1 MTTKYLTG
9 AYPEGYA
16 LKSKYS
22 ELIIDAGASV
32 GGSGVSA
39 TSFATILNHGLIDA
53 SSGGVFLHDGGT
65 VINGSATDTSAVID
79 TTAGKSILAYGQ
91 ANTVINYGTVQGAG
105 FGGDAVRV
113 YDGSRNVVTNFGTLT
128 GGGGLANGLTVGH
141 CSNVTV
147 TNSGVISGPLGSGIW
162 FSYDDADNNTV
173 SNSGTIEGG
182 GYGIN
187 FQSGGGVVTNGSAAD
202 TSALISANNKGYPNF
217 HWALNV
223 TDYVVVS
230 NFGTI
235 ANWSASGG
243 DGVALRDGGI
253 LTNGSATDRVA
264 LIEARSG
271 TGVATYGASAV
282 TLTNFGTIAGVG
294 TAVSFSS
301 SADVL
306 QVEAGCA
313 FEGAVRGAGGTLD
326 LASGEGGIS
335 LGGGNVMVSGSMA
348 ETTFS
353 QFGTLEIS
361 DGARFKLTGTGSIGG
376 GGIASLVDDGTLVVA
391 RAIKGTGTL
400 AVAGDLVIHARAN
413 VDVSSATFAAGAT
426 VTGGGTLILNN
437 AALSGLS
444 VGEATSLVD
453 IGTVTQTGNIV
464 LREGVQSARRVVES
478 GATWKLDGNVGIDRR
493 LSENPA
499 ITVYGL
505 LVKSAGSG
513 VGAIGVSAEID
524 GVAEAARGTL
534 DFIAGVTGT
543 GTLKIDAGATMA
555 CGGVAGPAL
564 TANFRGAGATLALK
578 DPAAFGATI
587 SGFASGETIDLLDA
601 VATSAVLGPGDTLVI
616 DDGTTTVATLQLSGD
631 YAGDS
636 FAVASDGKGG
646 TAITLST
653 PRHDASP
660 QAALHAFIAMAAS
673 LGAAHGGEAFAAKR
687 VRADALHGALIAPR
701 MQTA

>member
-9 AYPEGYA
+9 AYPGGYSLNA
-16 LKSKYS
+16 KYG

-39 TSFATILNHGLIDA
+39 TSFATIMNHGLIDA

-65 VINGSATDTSAVID
+65 VINGSATDTSALID
-79 TTAGKSILAYGQ
+79 TTAGKTILAYGQ
-91 ANTVINYGTVQGAG
+91 ANTVINYGTVQGGG
-105 FGGDAVRV
+105 FSGDAVRV
-113 YDGSRNVVTNFGTLT
+113 YDGSSNVVTNFGTLA

-141 CSNVTV
+141 CSHVTV

-182 GYGIN
+182 GYGIL
-187 FQSGGGVVTNGSAAD
+187 FQSGGGVVTNGSATD
-202 TSALISANNKGYPNF
+202 TSALIGANNKNSQGV
-217 HWALNV
+217 WALSSAQEAN
-223 TDYVVVS
+223 VS

-235 ANWSASGG
+235 VNWSTNSGN
-243 DGVALRDGGI
+243 GVALRGGGF
-253 LTNGSATDRVA
+253 LTNGSNEDAAA
-264 LIEARSG
+264 LIEAYSG
-271 TGVATYGASAV
+271 VGVATYGASAV
-282 TLTNFGTIAGVG
+282 TVTNFGTIAGVG

-326 LASGEGGIS
+326 LATGEGGIS
-335 LGGGNVMVSGSMA
+335 LGGGNVMVSGSMTL
-348 ETTFS
+348 TTFS

-361 DGARFKLTGTGSIGG
+361 DGARFKLTGTGTIGG

-400 AVAGDLVIHARAN
+400 AVGAGDLTIQAGAN

-437 AALSGLS
+437 ATMAGLS

-534 DFIAGVTGT
+534 DFVPGVTGS
-543 GTLKIDAGATMA
+543 GTLKIDAGATME
-555 CGGVAGPAL
+555 CGGAAGPAL

-587 SGFASGETIDLLDA
+587 AGFASGETIDLLDVA
-601 VATSAVLGPGDTLVI
+601 ATSAVLGPGDTLVI

-646 TAITLST
+646 TSITLST
-653 PRHDASP
+653 SP
-660 QAALHAFIAMAAS
+660 GAAPEATLHTFIAAAAR
-673 LGAAHGGEAFAAKR
+673 LGAARGGEALTETHLR
-687 VRADALHGALIAPR
+687 TDALQGALITPR
-701 MQTA
+701 VQAV